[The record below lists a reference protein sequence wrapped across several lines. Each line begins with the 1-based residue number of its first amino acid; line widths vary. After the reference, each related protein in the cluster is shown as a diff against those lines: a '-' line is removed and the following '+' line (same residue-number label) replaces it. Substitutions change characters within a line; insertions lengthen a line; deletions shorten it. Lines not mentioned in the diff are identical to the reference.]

1 MTMTVVPDATALAK
15 ALDEALPRV
24 LAIARAG
31 GDPNAP
37 VPGLTWTASQVGTHL
52 TMALL
57 AFSNSIQGIEQTMI
71 FAEAQPGQTMPEYL
85 SIVNDKALEMLGPK
99 NLEEV
104 ALGLEAAHEAM
115 TAAFA
120 SNPDLEAEVPTA
132 WYGPGETRT
141 VGTLMALAVTETL
154 THGYDLA
161 GALGANKRFPGEN
174 AAPALATIMS
184 QMLPGLVK
192 PDISKDVSVAYEVRI
207 EGGESFVIKI
217 ENGQA
222 WTERVGDD
230 VDCVLTM
237 RPEVGLLL
245 AFRRV
250 PLRKAVLGGHS
261 KASGRKPWLGF
272 KFQTYFDNA

>member
-104 ALGLEAAHEAM
+104 EHGMEAAHEAM
-115 TAAFA
+115 KAAVA
-120 SNPDLEAEVPTA
+120 SNPELEAEVQN
-132 WYGPGETRT
+132 GRD
-141 VGTLMALAVTETL
+141 GT
-154 THGYDLA
+154 
-161 GALGANKRFPGEN
+161 
-174 AAPALATIMS
+174 
-184 QMLPGLVK
+184 
-192 PDISKDVSVAYEVRI
+192 
-207 EGGESFVIKI
+207 
-217 ENGQA
+217 
-222 WTERVGDD
+222 
-230 VDCVLTM
+230 
-237 RPEVGLLL
+237 
-245 AFRRV
+245 
-250 PLRKAVLGGHS
+250 
-261 KASGRKPWLGF
+261 
-272 KFQTYFDNA
+272 